1 MVILVSILTSLLAL
15 FVAGRWASSFMG
27 THVSN
32 DKVRELSLIIRSS
45 AKTYLA
51 REYRAISY
59 VAAFVFL
66 VLFIFLGWKIAVGFL
81 VGAVASALAGYIG
94 MIVAVHANAIT
105 AEAAKDSEKKAFLVS
120 FKGGAV
126 TGLMVAGLALFVI
139 SLLYFL
145 VGDIEI
151 LIGLGFGGS
160 LLSVF
165 ARIGGGIF
173 TKAADVGADLVGK
186 VEVGIPEDDPRN
198 PAVIADNVGDN
209 VGDVAGMAADIFETY
224 IISALS
230 VMLLGSLV
238 FPSFEGALLFPL
250 AIGAVGIVSTL
261 LSIFF
266 VKLIP
271 YKGVMRSLYSAVGV
285 SVLLSSIFLFPV
297 ALFIINGSIQ
307 YSFVSVYFA
316 VLIGFFLTGGIF
328 VVTDYYTSKN
338 FSPVKRIA
346 RASTAGH
353 GPNVII
359 GLAVGFEATVL
370 PVILIG
376 LGIIASFW
384 LAGIYGI
391 ALAVMGML
399 SLAGIIVTLDAFGP
413 ISDNAGGIA
422 EMAGLPEETRRV
434 TDILDS
440 AGNTTKAIT
449 KGYAIASAALA
460 ALVLF
465 AAYKNELSS
474 IVGKNVWFS
483 LSEPSVIIGLFLGG
497 AISYLFVSLLMSSV
511 GKAAGA
517 VVEEVRRQFKEIPG
531 LREGKAKPNY
541 ERTVDIVTRAS
552 LREMI
557 LPALIPV
564 SAPIIVGFVLGPEAL
579 GGLLVG
585 AIIVGLFLALS
596 MTAGGGAWDNAKKLI
611 EDGNY
616 GGKGSEAHK
625 AAVTGDTVGDPYKD
639 TAGPAINPMIK
650 VLNIVAL
657 LIVGFLV

>member
-434 TDILDS
+434 TDSLDS
-440 AGNTTKAIT
+440 AGNTTKAVT

>member
-51 REYRAISY
+51 REYRVISY

-434 TDILDS
+434 TDTLDS

>member
-51 REYRAISY
+51 REYRTISY

-105 AEAAKDSEKKAFLVS
+105 TEAAKDSEKKAFLVS

-145 VGDIEI
+145 VRDIEI

-266 VKLIP
+266 VKSIP

-384 LAGIYGI
+384 FAGIYGI

-434 TDILDS
+434 TDSLDS
-440 AGNTTKAIT
+440 AGNTTKAVT

-465 AAYKNELSS
+465 ASYKNELSS

-585 AIIVGLFLALS
+585 AITVGLFLALS

>member
-51 REYRAISY
+51 REYRVISY

-483 LSEPSVIIGLFLGG
+483 LSEPAVIIGLFLGG

-541 ERTVDIVTRAS
+541 ERTV
-552 LREMI
+552 
-557 LPALIPV
+557 
-564 SAPIIVGFVLGPEAL
+564 
-579 GGLLVG
+579 
-585 AIIVGLFLALS
+585 
-596 MTAGGGAWDNAKKLI
+596 
-611 EDGNY
+611 
-616 GGKGSEAHK
+616 
-625 AAVTGDTVGDPYKD
+625 
-639 TAGPAINPMIK
+639 
-650 VLNIVAL
+650 
-657 LIVGFLV
+657 

>member
-51 REYRAISY
+51 REYRVISY

>member
-32 DKVRELSLIIRSS
+32 DNVRELSLIIRSS

-51 REYRAISY
+51 REYRTISY

-105 AEAAKDSEKKAFLVS
+105 TEAAKDSEKKAFLVS

-186 VEVGIPEDDPRN
+186 VEAGIPEDDPRN

-266 VKLIP
+266 VKSIP

-434 TDILDS
+434 TDSLDS
-440 AGNTTKAIT
+440 AGNTTKAVT

-465 AAYKNELSS
+465 ASYKNELSS

-585 AIIVGLFLALS
+585 AITVGLFLALS